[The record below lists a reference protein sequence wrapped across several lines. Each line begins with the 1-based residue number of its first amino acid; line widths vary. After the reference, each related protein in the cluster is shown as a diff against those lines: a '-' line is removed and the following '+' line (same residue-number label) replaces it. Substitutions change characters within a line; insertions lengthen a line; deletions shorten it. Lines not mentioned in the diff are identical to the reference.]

1 MTAKTAKQNTKR
13 NKNTMLAEAIV
24 EVEETA
30 TATKFSTKLK
40 ENLIKLIK
48 KRHMYRSGLILVAAT
63 VIGNF
68 LNYLFNI
75 YLGNVLSLGDF
86 ALIGLVGSFFSFA
99 SIPFGAYATTVTYKS
114 SFLMGK
120 YDEGAGLKYWH
131 YITKK
136 VRIIAF
142 IVALVWLVTTPLMMQ
157 FFHTN
162 NAYPFLFF
170 SLVLLVGFFNNIN
183 QGFLAAK
190 MMFGSLAI
198 LSLADPIVRLLTAF
212 TLVTLGLKVWTFSA
226 VPLAS
231 VVAFPL
237 ALLLIL
243 KQIQNNKTKAPIKE
257 LQHFSKRF
265 FTNSLLTT
273 FSSLAFF
280 TFDIFLANHFLS
292 PTDAGRYT
300 LVSLVGKMIY
310 FLGNLTS
317 PFVIPLLSR
326 SEGAQ
331 KNSSATLYMLLGFT
345 ALFALGGF
353 IVFGV
358 LSPLTIP
365 ILFRDKALSIIP
377 YLPYFSFGM
386 MCYTISSV
394 FISYYLVRKIYTFTI
409 ATSLLIFFQVGL
421 ISLFHDSVQSI
432 TMVMATVLSSHLL
445 LTVILHLNAARV
457 KKFEERFAGF
467 LHKPDKKSQKTLYA
481 VAKKKK

>member
-1 MTAKTAKQNTKR
+1 MKKSIKTLLAKIKKE
-13 NKNTMLAEAIV
+13 LLPEAIV
-24 EVEETA
+24 EVEETFVS
-30 TATKFSTKLK
+30 TKFSQKLRTS
-40 ENLIKLIK
+40 LVKLIN
-48 KRHMYRSGLILVAAT
+48 KRHVYRSGLILVAAT

-68 LNYLFNI
+68 LNYVFNI

-86 ALIGLVGSFFSFA
+86 ALIGLMGSFFSFA

-120 YDEGAGLKYWH
+120 YDENAGYKFWQYL
-131 YITKK
+131 TKK
-136 VRIIAF
+136 VRYIAL
-142 IVALVWLVTTPLMMQ
+142 IAALVWLAATPLLMQ

-162 NAYPFLFF
+162 NIYPFLFF
-170 SLVLLVGFFNNIN
+170 SLVLLAGFFNNIN

-190 MMFGSLAI
+190 MMFGSLAV
-198 LSLADPIVRLLTAF
+198 LSLTDPIVKLLTVLI
-212 TLVTLGLKVWTFSA
+212 LVALGLQVWTFAA
-226 VPLAS
+226 VPLA
-231 VVAFPL
+231 VLVAFPV

-243 KQIQNNKTKAPIKE
+243 KQVKNAKTIAPAKE

-280 TFDIFLANHFLS
+280 TFDIFLANHYLS
-292 PTDAGRYT
+292 PADAGKYT

-331 KNSSATLYMLLGFT
+331 KNSSKTLYMLLGFT
-345 ALFALGGF
+345 TLLAMTGF
-353 IVFGV
+353 ILFGV
-358 LSPLTIP
+358 LSNFTIP
-365 ILFRDKALSIIP
+365 ILFRSKALSIIP

-409 ATSLLIFFQVGL
+409 ATSLLIFLQVGL
-421 ISLFHDSVQSI
+421 LSLFHDSVQSI
-432 TMVMATVLSSHLL
+432 TMVMGTVLSSHLL
-445 LTVILHLNAARV
+445 LTSVLHLNATRV
-457 KKFEERFAGF
+457 KKYEEHFAAF
-467 LHKPDKKSQKTLYA
+467 LYKVT
-481 VAKKKK
+481 KKKK